1 MSAIMNFLSSLAEVI
16 FSAVE
21 FLIGIVK
28 DLLYIVGL
36 LTGLMIK
43 LPDMI
48 HWLPSACTTLISTTF
63 LIVLIYKILGREG

>member
-1 MSAIMNFLSSLAEVI
+1 MSAIMNFLSSFADVI

-36 LTGLMIK
+36 LGTLIVK
-43 LPDMI
+43 IPDMI
-48 HWLPSACTTLISTTF
+48 GWLPSACITLTITVFS
-63 LIVLIYKILGREG
+63 IVIIYKILGREG